1 MEIVCIFTTEA
12 AGILRSTLRN
22 AQRKFREIRR
32 ELNKKKGQPI
42 TIKDF
47 SDYTGIPEEIIYA
60 HLMKKLKK

>member
-1 MEIVCIFTTEA
+1 MEIVCIFTIEA
-12 AGILRSTLRN
+12 AEILRSTVRQ

-47 SDYTGIPEEIIYA
+47 ADYTGIPEATIYE
-60 HLMKKLKK
+60 LLTKQKK